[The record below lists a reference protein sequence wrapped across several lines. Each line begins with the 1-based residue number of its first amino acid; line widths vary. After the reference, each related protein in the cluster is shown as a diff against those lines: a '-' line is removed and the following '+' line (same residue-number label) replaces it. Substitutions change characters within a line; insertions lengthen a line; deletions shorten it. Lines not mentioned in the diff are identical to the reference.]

1 MKNKDF
7 IFFGDS
13 ICVGQWVDISK
24 VWVHQ
29 VASVIQRNHDEKSN
43 FAFHNRSINGNTTRQ
58 ALERMHFDC
67 LSHKP
72 YGVLI
77 QFGLND
83 CHIWETD
90 CGHPRV
96 SEKGYKA
103 NLIEMIER
111 CRHHNVTHIILN
123 SNHPTTRIKNLL
135 PHSSQTYEERNRIY
149 NALCREVAKEYE
161 NIVNFVDINKIFL
174 QHIPAEKLHEYLL
187 EDEIHLS
194 QQGHDFYFSHL
205 YPAIQQ
211 ILTVNT
217 AKTA

>member
-29 VASVIQRNHDEKSN
+29 VAAAIHQGHDNPTKV
-43 FAFHNRSINGNTTRQ
+43 AFHNRSINGNTTRQ

-83 CHIWETD
+83 CHVWETD

-96 SEKGYKA
+96 SEQGYKA

-111 CRHHNVTHIILN
+111 CRHHSVKHIILN
-123 SNHPTTRIKNLL
+123 SNHPTTRIKTHL
-135 PHSSQTYEERNRIY
+135 PNSVQTYEERNIIY
-149 NALCREVAKEYE
+149 NAICREVAKEYD
-161 NIVNFVDINKIFL
+161 NIVNFVDINKLFL
-174 QHIPAEKLHEYLL
+174 QHIPVENLHEYLL

-194 QQGHDFYFSHL
+194 QQGHDFYFAHF
-205 YPAIQQ
+205 YPIIRQVLAGNFQ
-211 ILTVNT
+211 
-217 AKTA
+217 KTT